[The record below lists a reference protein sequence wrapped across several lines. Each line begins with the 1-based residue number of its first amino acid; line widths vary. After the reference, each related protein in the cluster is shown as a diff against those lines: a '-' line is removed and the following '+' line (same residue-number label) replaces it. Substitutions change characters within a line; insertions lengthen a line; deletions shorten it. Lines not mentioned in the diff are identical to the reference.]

1 MFEAGFLEVAEAVN
15 GRVDKCGFQKQNT
28 EHEFRFTIIPPG
40 STCQAPAL
48 RTKGK
53 PCV

>member
-1 MFEAGFLEVAEAVN
+1 MLDSGFPDVSAAVN
-15 GRVDKCGFQKQNT
+15 GRVDKGDFQKQNE
-28 EHEFRFTIIPPG
+28 EHEFRFTIIALG
-40 STCQAPAL
+40 RTCQASGL

>member
-1 MFEAGFLEVAEAVN
+1 MFEAGFLDVETAVN
-15 GRVDKCGFQKQNT
+15 GRVDKCGFQKQYE
-28 EHEFRFTIIPPG
+28 EHEFWFTIIPPG
-40 STCQAPAL
+40 STCQAPVL